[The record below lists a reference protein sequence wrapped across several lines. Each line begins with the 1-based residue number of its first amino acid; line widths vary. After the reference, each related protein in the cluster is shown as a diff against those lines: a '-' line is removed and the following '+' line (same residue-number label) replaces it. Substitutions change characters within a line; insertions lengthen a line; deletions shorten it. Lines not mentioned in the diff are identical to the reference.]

1 MNDYYKTGFF
11 VMTGNTK
18 LTGVCIIF
26 KIILLQFMLLIFT
39 CTILRS
45 NTIERHINFVVIITI
60 WEYIECNLIS
70 LQRSQIKQNRSILI
84 HFECFDC
91 SRVATSSVPL
101 IRIIQ

>member
-1 MNDYYKTGFF
+1 
-11 VMTGNTK
+11 MTGNTK

-70 LQRSQIKQNRSILI
+70 LQRSQIECNCFATFHL
-84 HFECFDC
+84 ECFDG
-91 SRVATSSVPL
+91 SIGVRRTFPVSW
-101 IRIIQ
+101 IIQQT